1 MHPGDVALNRE
12 RAHAL
17 LPPDD
22 GSAESH
28 VPAAEILAE
37 FTYHNQMME
46 RRQRDVSTILARYE
60 AEWPC
65 LWGEEAVGTMAT
77 WLKYWNGHGKRPEK
91 KDGWK
96 FVFLRRKTDFFTGAA
111 SADAAEATVLK
122 ALSKNKERAE
132 EDAREKAAK
141 ERKRKAEEEARRARV
156 AAERAKQQKQEDESR
171 IVDVTDEPAASA
183 SGEGGAAG
191 DAAAGDAAADSEEG
205 GEESKGQAPV
215 NNGGVCGNYRWEQSL
230 GDVTVFVAVPK
241 GTKAKQLNVQIGKKR
256 LVVGVAGAPS
266 GPLVEGELHAA
277 VKLEDSSWSVED
289 NAKEDNR
296 LVTLTLTKMNGM
308 EWWNRLLVGDAEI
321 DTQKVE
327 PENSKLSDLDGETR
341 QTVEKM
347 MYDQRQK
354 AAGLPTADEQNK
366 QDMLKRF
373 MEQHPEMD
381 FSKAKIC

>member
-1 MHPGDVALNRE
+1 MDDE
-12 RAHAL
+12 RFDGMYMNMAGQLGGIDPL
-17 LPPDD
+17 LD
-22 GSAESH
+22 G
-28 VPAAEILAE
+28 
-37 FTYHNQMME
+37 FF
-46 RRQRDVSTILARYE
+46 
-60 AEWPC
+60 
-65 LWGEEAVGTMAT
+65 G
-77 WLKYWNGHGKRPEK
+77 
-91 KDGWK
+91 
-96 FVFLRRKTDFFTGAA
+96 FLRRKTDFFTGAA

-171 IVDVTDEPAASA
+171 IVD
-183 SGEGGAAG
+183 
-191 DAAAGDAAADSEEG
+191 
-205 GEESKGQAPV
+205 ESKGQAPV

-266 GPLVEGELHAA
+266 GWLA
-277 VKLEDSSWSVED
+277 EDSSWSVED

>member
-191 DAAAGDAAADSEEG
+191 DAAAGDAAAGDAAADSEEG

-266 GPLVEGELHAA
+266 GWLAEVHRHGTRPAEPTRSLCAGAPSGPLVEGELHAA
-277 VKLEDSSWSVED
+277 VKLEASQLRRCGEKTGGHSRPEEEGTGGEP
-289 NAKEDNR
+289 AAQR
-296 LVTLTLTKMNGM
+296 L
-308 EWWNRLLVGDAEI
+308 
-321 DTQKVE
+321 
-327 PENSKLSDLDGETR
+327 
-341 QTVEKM
+341 
-347 MYDQRQK
+347 
-354 AAGLPTADEQNK
+354 AAG
-366 QDMLKRF
+366 
-373 MEQHPEMD
+373 
-381 FSKAKIC
+381 S

>member
-1 MHPGDVALNRE
+1 MDDE
-12 RAHAL
+12 RFDGMYMNMAGQLGGIDPL
-17 LPPDD
+17 LD
-22 GSAESH
+22 G
-28 VPAAEILAE
+28 
-37 FTYHNQMME
+37 FF
-46 RRQRDVSTILARYE
+46 
-60 AEWPC
+60 
-65 LWGEEAVGTMAT
+65 G
-77 WLKYWNGHGKRPEK
+77 
-91 KDGWK
+91 
-96 FVFLRRKTDFFTGAA
+96 FLRRKTDFFTGAA

-191 DAAAGDAAADSEEG
+191 DTAAGDAAAGGAAADSEEG

-266 GPLVEGELHAA
+266 GCLAEVHRHGTRPAEPTRSLCAGAPSGPLVEGELHAA
-277 VKLEDSSWSVED
+277 VKLEASQLRRCGEKTGGHSRPEEEGTGGEDAWASSPCRPATCRWELDVGARRGSVLPVVV
-289 NAKEDNR
+289 A
-296 LVTLTLTKMNGM
+296 T
-308 EWWNRLLVGDAEI
+308 
-321 DTQKVE
+321 
-327 PENSKLSDLDGETR
+327 
-341 QTVEKM
+341 
-347 MYDQRQK
+347 
-354 AAGLPTADEQNK
+354 GLPRLTRATAA
-366 QDMLKRF
+366 LRRTRRGRSRTT
-373 MEQHPEMD
+373 PRRTTGW
-381 FSKAKIC
+381 